1 MTDHETVATAVDE
14 LLSTLEADDRVAF
27 AEAGGIHRESAEVV
41 VTERGVRSDIEHTTA
56 GVWCRVFADG
66 SAAYRFS
73 TDLSADGLEEL
84 AERVT
89 TGGAQLGQSV
99 PARVDLASLHRG
111 VHDGWARES
120 TSAIDLETKRETVA
134 DAVANVDV
142 TLDRARVTYEDRR
155 VASTVATTAGSVVRT
170 TIDRA
175 SLDATLVPAGADSK
189 VRRHAGSTRGGAFL
203 ERVPDVLDGADRD
216 AAALAEAGTGEPPTG
231 ETTVVLGPE
240 AAAQVCHELAGYLA
254 ADVKAFGFTPFDRG
268 DRLTDAPLTVDDGI
282 AAGSWAA
289 RAYDAEGRPTT
300 PVRLVDEG
308 RVESFLHDTQTAA
321 EANRVPAG
329 NAVPALGYEQAPRI
343 HHRHLDVAAGDAT
356 RTDLFADADV
366 YVRRFAPGY
375 HPNPFERTQRAG
387 EMPPSAPYA
396 HDVAERL
403 EGSAD
408 GGTVEFS
415 VAEGFRIEDGEIGP
429 AVSGTAVWTPATLD
443 TLDGIGRNRG
453 TVTGVDS
460 KHKSRIPYAVTA
472 PTMRLTLPLRESN

>member
-14 LLSTLEADDRVAF
+14 LLSALETDDRVAF
-27 AEAGGIHRESAEVV
+27 AEVGGIHRESAEVV
-41 VTERGVRSDIEHTTA
+41 VTGRGVRSDIEHTTV

-66 SAAYRFS
+66 AAAYRFS
-73 TDLSADGLEEL
+73 TDLSTEDLDDL
-84 AERVT
+84 AARAT
-89 TGGAQLGQSV
+89 TGGAQLGQST

-120 TSAIDLETKRETVA
+120 TSTIDLETKRATVA
-134 DAVANVDV
+134 DAVAAVD
-142 TLDRARVTYEDRR
+142 TPLDRARVVYEDRR
-155 VASTVATTAGSVVRT
+155 VTATVATTAGTVVRET
-170 TIDRA
+170 LDRA
-175 SLDATLVPAGADSK
+175 SLDATLVPSDADSK

-203 ERVPDVLDGADRD
+203 DRIPDVIDD
-216 AAALAEAGTGEPPTG
+216 AAHDAADLAAAETTAAPTG
-231 ETTVVLGPE
+231 ETTVVLAPE
-240 AAAQVCHELAGYLA
+240 AAAQLCHELAGYLA

-268 DRLTDAPLTVDDGI
+268 DRLTEAPLTIDDGV

-300 PVRLVDEG
+300 PVRLVDDG

-321 EANRVPAG
+321 EANVVPAG
-329 NAVPALGYEQAPRI
+329 NAVPALGHEQAPRI
-343 HHRHLDVAAGDAT
+343 HHRHLDVTAGDAT
-356 RTDLFADADV
+356 RADLLADGDV
-366 YVRRFAPGY
+366 YVRRFAPGHY
-375 HPNPFERTQRAG
+375 SDPFERTQRAG

-396 HDVAERL
+396 HDVAERM
-403 EGSAD
+403 EGSAN
-408 GGTVEFS
+408 GGTVEFA
-415 VAEGFRIEDGEIGP
+415 VAEGFRIEDGELGP